1 MENDIDLPLFILAE
15 IINLVINIAQNK
27 EVIIPIINVVANP
40 LIGPVPNEKR
50 IIPVNKVVTFASIIE
65 EYAALCIYERLR
77 PNDPSTPEVAE
88 AYISKNLFEHLFQ
101 LDHHFLGSILR
112 YYFFL

>member
-1 MENDIDLPLFILAE
+1 MPLFILAE

-65 EYAALCIYERLR
+65 EYAALY
-77 PNDPSTPEVAE
+77 PSSIA
-88 AYISKNLFEHLFQ
+88 NLIPLPFANSSL
-101 LDHHFLGSILR
+101 ILS
-112 YYFFL
+112 